1 MRKKQTGNTFK
12 NCSEVHRWLIDNGY
26 RVARASVYTAF
37 SEGKLQMGTSGKFS
51 LKSVQEYAKTLKQ
64 KATGKTEEQ
73 TEFDDRIPSKDTL
86 DRLLRAEKLKKMQ
99 FARKIE
105 ESKYIERNQIELELA
120 SRGATFQNDLEHF
133 AYSKAGDIIE
143 SVGGDH
149 KKTPELSR
157 YLLNQFHEILNR
169 YASPIQITV
178 EIADQENN

>member
-1 MRKKQTGNTFK
+1 M
-12 NCSEVHRWLIDNGY
+12 IDNGY

-37 SEGKLQMGTSGKFS
+37 AEGRLQMSKGGKFS

-105 ESKYIERNQIELELA
+105 EGKYIERNQIELELA

-133 AYSKAGDIIE
+133 AYSKSGDIIE

-149 KKTPELSR
+149 KKAPELSR

-169 YASPIQITV
+169 YASPIKITV